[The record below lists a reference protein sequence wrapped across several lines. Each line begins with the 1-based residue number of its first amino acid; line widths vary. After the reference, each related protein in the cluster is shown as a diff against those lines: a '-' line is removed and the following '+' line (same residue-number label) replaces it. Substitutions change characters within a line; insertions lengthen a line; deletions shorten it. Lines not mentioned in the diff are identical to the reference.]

1 MDVSDSKSLSQYRV
15 TAQSVEPNTELTFE
29 HEKDEDGTEYENL
42 ATNQSISSITLSV
55 EKISK

>member
-1 MDVSDSKSLSQYRV
+1 M

-29 HEKDEDGTEYENL
+29 HEKDEDGTEYSNL
-42 ATNQSISSITLSV
+42 AINQSISSITLSV